1 MVELPNVTLIAV
13 TSVKIGETLAAF
25 HNSMRGVKF
34 GECKLVT
41 HYDDLVVP
49 DGIKVEKC
57 NKLPNINVWNYY
69 VMYEMGRHV
78 ETDFCLLIHHDSFVL
93 RPEKWEEKFLEY
105 DYIGAPWPVIPD
117 TYLTPNGERVRVGN
131 GGFSLRSKRLCDAPR
146 VHNFPFLQDRGHY
159 NEDGNICV
167 YNRDRFLEL
176 GMTFAPVDVAARFS
190 QETQMSE
197 TEGILPFGFHR
208 HPK

>member
-1 MVELPNVTLIAV
+1 MLELPNVTLIAV

-25 HNSMRGVKF
+25 YNSMKGVKF
-34 GECKLVT
+34 GDCKLVT

-57 NKLPNINVWNYY
+57 NRLPNINVWNYY
-69 VMYEMGRHV
+69 VMYEMGRHI

-93 RPEKWEEKFLEY
+93 RPEKWEDKFIEY

-117 TYLTPNGERVRVGN
+117 TYLTSKGERVRVGN
-131 GGFSLRSKRLCDAPR
+131 GGFSIRSKRLCDAPKA
-146 VHNFPFLQDRGHY
+146 HNIPFLEVRGHY

-167 YNRDRFLEL
+167 YNRDRFIEL